1 MPLVEPDLTATL
13 ITLAVL
19 KSSGGPTKTIASFQK
34 ALGASQ
40 FCFCTRD
47 ELKNNALAIPNA
59 KAVYATR
66 IPGLKQLRYVR
77 AGEDQEARSA
87 VRQSHIVSCHS
98 FYRYHIEWMNRMH
111 KEYKTP
117 YWFVPHGILDPWV
130 IHRARLGKNLFCKYI
145 GRKFVDNASAV
156 ICSTI
161 AEKEKALSQME
172 LPNCEVL
179 PWPVDGIDCSNRLIV
194 REQLRRNLSIP
205 LDAKVLLYF
214 GRLHSMKRPLET
226 IKAVALGSGQVHL
239 VIVGNE
245 QDVALGDC
253 YQVAKDCGVEKRVHL
268 VGPVYGERKYDYVMA
283 SDAYISMSHRENFN
297 HTAAE
302 SLSAGLPLILS
313 PGNDLGGE
321 IREQDCSWRLNDD
334 DVKTAAVAIEAFEA
348 MPSEVLLEMGLR
360 GQKWV
365 SDNLS
370 FTAFSTKLQAL
381 AKIYGKSK

>member
-1 MPLVEPDLTATL
+1 MSSQEPDLAATL

-40 FCFCTRD
+40 YCFCTRD

-66 IPGLKQLRYVR
+66 FPVLKQLRYIR
-77 AGEDQEARSA
+77 GGEDREAREA
-87 VRQSHIVSCHS
+87 VRKSRIVSCHS

-111 KEYKTP
+111 EQYRTP

-130 IHRARLGKNLFCKYI
+130 IHRARLGKTLFWKYI

-156 ICSTI
+156 ICSTT

-179 PWPVDGIDCSNRLIV
+179 PWPVDEIDCSNRAVV
-194 REQLRRNLSIP
+194 REEIRRDLSIP

-214 GRLHSMKRPLET
+214 GRLHSMKRPLDT
-226 IKAVALGSGQVHL
+226 IKAIALGSKQVHL
-239 VIVGNE
+239 MIVGNE
-245 QDVALGDC
+245 QDVSLSDC
-253 YQVAKDCGVEKRVHL
+253 YQAAKDCGIEKRVHL
-268 VGPVYGERKYDYVMA
+268 VGPVYGEKKYDYVLA
-283 SDAYISMSHRENFN
+283 ADAYISMSHRENFN

-321 IREQDCSWRLNDD
+321 IREENCSWRLADD
-334 DVKTAAVAIEAFEA
+334 EVKTASSAIEAFEA
-348 MPSEVLLEMGLR
+348 IPSADLQDMGVR
-360 GQKWV
+360 GQNWV

-370 FTAFSTKLQAL
+370 FSTFSSRLQAM
-381 AKIYGKSK
+381 AKTYGKSK